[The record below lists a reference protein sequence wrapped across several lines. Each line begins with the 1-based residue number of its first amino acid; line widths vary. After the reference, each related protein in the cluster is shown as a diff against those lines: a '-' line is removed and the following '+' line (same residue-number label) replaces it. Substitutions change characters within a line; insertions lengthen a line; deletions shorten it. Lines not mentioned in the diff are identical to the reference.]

1 MSDILRI
8 SPLPPV
14 EQIRSGL
21 ASVHRGIVDARS
33 RVERLTRERDNEISA
48 LVDTEHRLRSMAN
61 AGARARRGRHLQ
73 AGEHEGARA
82 RDRDGPPL
90 DVEHAP
96 LARPLPFA
104 PPRVPRDY
112 AAETADSLRI
122 YALTSTTS
130 RPLDD
135 AEAWR
140 RIMGRG

>member
-33 RVERLTRERDNEISA
+33 RVERLTRERDDEIAA
-48 LVDTEHRLRSMAN
+48 LVDTEHRLRAMAN

-73 AGEHEGARA
+73 VGEHEGARA
-82 RDRDGPPL
+82 REKDGPPL
-90 DVEHAP
+90 AVEHAP

-112 AAETADSLRI
+112 AAETAESLRI